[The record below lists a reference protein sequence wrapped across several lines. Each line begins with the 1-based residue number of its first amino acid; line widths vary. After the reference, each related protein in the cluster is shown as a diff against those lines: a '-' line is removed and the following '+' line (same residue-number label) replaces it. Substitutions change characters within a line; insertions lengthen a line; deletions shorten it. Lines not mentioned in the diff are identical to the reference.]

1 MTRIACPIVVFALVV
16 AGCTGAK
23 LRVPRGG
30 GPPLD
35 AGDDAIAEPLDG
47 EPPDGAI
54 GDGPASADGGAESGI
69 VTVWPVDAGPL
80 PSPGAGLRIRARLYS
95 DIEYLSET
103 WPAATTAEADD
114 GASGQVVYD
123 CAPAPRPDTVIL
135 QTFLNTA
142 TLPWLRL
149 TAGPDGS
156 LRGWYARSEPPA
168 VECQVLNGRIDVTLA
183 DRGALPPGEQA
194 RADRAV
200 GTFEAPCWVQGNGAD
215 GGLSLASITLKGT
228 FDLPVRRSRLACPP

>member
-1 MTRIACPIVVFALVV
+1 MTRVGFRIALVV
-16 AGCTGAK
+16 LMLAGCTGAK
-23 LRVPRGG
+23 PRVRPDGG
-30 GPPLD
+30 VALD
-35 AGDDAIAEPLDG
+35 AGDDAIAEPQDG

-54 GDGPASADGGAESGI
+54 GDGPAIADGGAGSGI

-114 GASGQVVYD
+114 GASGEVVYD

-149 TAGPDGS
+149 TAGSDGS
-156 LRGWYARSEPPA
+156 LRGWYARNETPA
-168 VECQVLNGRIDVTLA
+168 VECQVLNGRIEVTLA
-183 DRGALPPGEQA
+183 EPETPPPGERA
-194 RADRAV
+194 RLDRAV
-200 GTFEAPCWVQGNGAD
+200 GTFEAPCWVQGHGAD
-215 GGLSLASITLKGT
+215 GGLSLASINLKGS
-228 FDLPVRRSRLACPP
+228 FDLPIRRTGLACAR